1 MSKRSNLMT
10 RILVV
15 ASLVVVA
22 AFTGFSLYIDSLQRS
37 VLTKSV
43 EESIDSSGKQAAQS
57 IANWLNARV
66 ALTQMAAN
74 AAGKTPDPAG
84 IVAVLDNEALVSQF
98 MTTYVGD
105 EAGTF
110 TMWPKSPMPEGY
122 DPRQRPW
129 YQDAVKASGPVL
141 TEPYI
146 DASTNDLI
154 ISAATPVKHDGKL
167 LGVAGSDFSLKSL
180 VEMVNSVDLGGAGFA
195 FLVNKNGQ
203 ILVHQDKALVT
214 KTLADAFPDGAPV
227 IGGGITH
234 TTYAGKPVLVSFV
247 PVTGLPSVEWYLGF
261 TIDSGM
267 AFSAIDQF
275 RIAATIATILAV
287 IVMMGFLATVLSRLV
302 VRPVKDMTGAMAR
315 LASGDV
321 SAEIPGQDRTDEI
334 GQMAAAVAVFR
345 DNAIERGRLENAAE
359 EGRVL
364 SESERREREAVK
376 AREAAEIQ
384 HAVEALADG
393 LGRLAEGDLAHRI
406 DAPFAGHL
414 DRLRSDFNHSV
425 TKLHTAMATVG
436 QNARAIDAGATEIRS
451 AADDLARRTEQ
462 QAASVEETAAA
473 LEEITTTVKDST
485 RRAEEV
491 GSLVSR
497 TRTGAEKSGEVVRRA
512 VSAMQGIEKS
522 SHEISNIIGVIDD
535 IAFQTNL
542 LALNAGVEAARAGEA
557 GKGFAVV
564 AQEVRELAQRSA
576 SAAKDIKALITT
588 SGEQVK
594 SGVSLVDETG
604 RALQEILSQV
614 QEVHTNVA
622 AIVEASR
629 EQSTGLREINQSVN
643 AMDQATQQNA
653 AMVEESTAA
662 SHAMA
667 READAL
673 HALIRRFRLAG
684 NTQPTQQRASA
695 PVNVAQLHAV
705 ARTMRSSRG
714 STAPA
719 AESWEEF

>member
-1 MSKRSNLMT
+1 MT

-57 IANWLNARV
+57 IANWLNGRV
-66 ALTQMAAN
+66 ALTEMAAN
-74 AAGKTPDPAG
+74 AAARSADRAG
-84 IVAVLDNEALVSQF
+84 TEAVLDNEVLISQF
-98 MTTYVGD
+98 ISTYVGD
-105 EAGTF
+105 EAGVF
-110 TMWPKSPMPEGY
+110 TQWPKSDMPEGY

-129 YQDAVKASGPVL
+129 YQDAVKANGGVL
-141 TEPYI
+141 TEPYV
-146 DASTNDLI
+146 DASTSDLVI
-154 ISAATPVKHDGKL
+154 TAAVPVKRDGKL
-167 LGVAGSDFSLKSL
+167 VGVAGSDFSLKSL
-180 VEMVNSVDLGGAGFA
+180 VDMVNSVDLGGAGFA
-195 FLVNKNGQ
+195 FLVSRDGQ
-203 ILVHQDKALVT
+203 ILVHKNQALVT
-214 KTLADAFPDGAPV
+214 RTLADAFPEATPA
-227 IGGGITH
+227 IGGGIAH
-234 TTYAGKPVLVSFV
+234 TIYDGKPVLVSFV

-275 RIAATIATILAV
+275 RIAATIATVLAV

-302 VRPVKDMTGAMAR
+302 VRPVKDMTVAMDR
-315 LASGDV
+315 LAAGDV
-321 SAEIPGQDRTDEI
+321 GTEIPGEERRDEI
-334 GQMAAAVAVFR
+334 GRMAAAVAVFR
-345 DNAIERGRLENAAE
+345 DNAIERTRLENAAE

-364 SESERREREAVK
+364 SESERRERETMK
-376 AREAAEIQ
+376 AHEAAEIQ

-406 DAPFAGHL
+406 EEPFAGHL
-414 DRLRSDFNHSV
+414 DRLRTDFNHSL
-425 TKLHTAMATVG
+425 TKLHTAMTTVG

-512 VSAMQGIEKS
+512 VNAMQGIEKS

-576 SAAKDIKALITT
+576 NAAKEIKALITA
-588 SGEQVK
+588 SGEQVR
-594 SGVSLVDETG
+594 SGVALVDETG
-604 RALQEILSQV
+604 AALEAIVREVQEINGHV
-614 QEVHTNVA
+614 N
-622 AIVEASR
+622 AIVTAAR
-629 EQSTGLREINQSVN
+629 EQSTGLQEINTAVN
-643 AMDQATQQNA
+643 TMDQGTQQNA
-653 AMVEESTAA
+653 AMVEEQTAA
-662 SHAMA
+662 SHGLAA
-667 READAL
+667 EAAAL
-673 HALIRRFRLAG
+673 NTLLAQFRLGAG
-684 NTQPTQQRASA
+684 AASHAASVRRAA
-695 PVNVAQLHAV
+695 
-705 ARTMRSSRG
+705 
-714 STAPA
+714 
-719 AESWEEF
+719 